1 MTSEKIYKNTILF
14 HIALFVISVL
24 ISIYPSKIV
33 EEANIILEQNN
44 WFFSNASSTTAL
56 LILIFIASLIYFY
69 SLYGLYKFKKIGRT
83 LYTYTIIFFSVTT
96 IAMGNYA
103 YSALEFFF
111 YDITAMTNGA
121 LLIFIYLTDLKKK
134 FK

>member
-24 ISIYPSKIV
+24 ISMYPSKIV
-33 EEANIILEQNN
+33 EEANIIFEQNN
-44 WFFSNASSTTAL
+44 WFSSNASSATAL

-69 SLYGLYKFKKIGRT
+69 SLYGLYKYKKIGRT

-96 IAMGNYA
+96 IAMGDYA
-103 YSALEFFF
+103 YSAFEFFF
-111 YDITAMTNGA
+111 
-121 LLIFIYLTDLKKK
+121 L
-134 FK
+134 